1 MCSLLFYRV
10 QTKPFCKCIW
20 HFISYNS
27 VEIVKKIETV
37 QQPKAISIDSP
48 GRAVWK

>member
-1 MCSLLFYRV
+1 MCSLLFCRV
-10 QTKPFCKCIW
+10 QTKPMPGIW
-20 HFISYNS
+20 HFIGYNS